1 MASALLLAS
10 SASALMFGLS
20 VPTGTAVRATM
31 AASWDRDQSAAWDF
45 RHGNGRHTP
54 VALGGTE
61 GWVSKGARV
70 ASDPYANVIPA
81 EPPAAEPPAATTASR
96 PSTAAPATPAAA
108 GKVVIGG
115 RPRTADNELAW
126 DFRHGVGRQEPIPLG
141 GMEAWASK
149 GQEPIQGG
157 AISPSGRKRSAANAR
172 STTDTDA
179 ARSATVPS
187 EPASGEPATTETST
201 AGAATARVAASRKGN
216 EAAWAF
222 RHGRGRVRPVPLG
235 GPGAW

>member
-1 MASALLLAS
+1 MSTAQAGPDQVRTSDSMASALLLAS

-126 DFRHGVGRQEPIPLG
+126 DFRHGNGANNVVGLP
-141 GMEAWASK
+141 
-149 GQEPIQGG
+149 
-157 AISPSGRKRSAANAR
+157 
-172 STTDTDA
+172 
-179 ARSATVPS
+179 
-187 EPASGEPATTETST
+187 
-201 AGAATARVAASRKGN
+201 
-216 EAAWAF
+216 
-222 RHGRGRVRPVPLG
+222 
-235 GPGAW
+235 